1 MELLQVLLK
10 LCPAVSMKLARGRWS
25 DVTKFTSAAS
35 GFPRGI
41 KLIEKLINVGLGPCL
56 LVNSELS
63 KLQGLVTDWVRRW
76 PPWRGSAVSL
86 LIHAP

>member
-10 LCPAVSMKLARGRWS
+10 LCPAVSMILVQGAWS
-25 DVTKFTSAAS
+25 DVAKVTSAAS

-41 KLIEKLINVGLGPCL
+41 KLLEELINVGLGPCS

-63 KLQGLVTDWVRRW
+63 KLQGLVTDWVRR
-76 PPWRGSAVSL
+76 
-86 LIHAP
+86 